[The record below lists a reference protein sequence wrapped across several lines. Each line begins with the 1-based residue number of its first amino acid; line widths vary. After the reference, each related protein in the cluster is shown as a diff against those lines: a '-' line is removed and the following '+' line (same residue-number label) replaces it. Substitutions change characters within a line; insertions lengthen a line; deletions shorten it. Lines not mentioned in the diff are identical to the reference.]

1 MNKTLQL
8 LSMILLVGSLLLFTS
23 NTKAQT
29 KESYEKTAPRT
40 AAKNT
45 VTTKTAQTIYKV
57 QIGAYRHPEWNDFEQ
72 FYNIGSVYR
81 EETAKGLWRIIIGDY
96 KNKTEANKAMKTIRG
111 AGYKDAYIFED
122 KVVVPMKS
130 RTLLH
135 PASFHTSSGGES
147 NDLANKK
154 TSESYIVQVAVYSN
168 IDFTNFL
175 DIASVGDIYLEKSNQ
190 FTKVAIGKYSNRR
203 IAERAL
209 KRLKTLGYDKAF
221 IRAVPTNFGD

>member
-8 LSMILLVGSLLLFTS
+8 LSMILLVGFLLLFTS
-23 NTKAQT
+23 NVNAQK
-29 KESYEKTAPRT
+29 KESYEKTAPLT
-40 AAKNT
+40 TKNT

-72 FYNIGSVYR
+72 FYNIGAVYR

-96 KNKTEANKAMKTIRG
+96 KNKTEANKAMKTIQA
-111 AGYKDAYIFED
+111 AGYKDAYVFED

-130 RTLLH
+130 RTLLR
-135 PASFHTSSGGES
+135 PASFHAPTGGES
-147 NDLANKK
+147 KDLSNKK
-154 TSESYIVQVAVYSN
+154 PSESYIVQVAVYSN

-190 FTKVAIGKYSNRR
+190 FTKVAIGKYSNRAT
-203 IAERAL
+203 AERAL

-221 IRAVPTNFGD
+221 VRTVHTNFGN